1 MELAQPGRFFSNI
14 SWPGFFGGCTVLGS
28 HWRVFRRFALKDF
41 YRFVPFVYV
50 CHLLECVDA
59 LPVPLVKVIS
69 QEGVCE
75 EVARAMPV
83 ESQQQRFL
91 FVAVQFNRVDEAGGA
106 FAHSLASILYAVL
119 VLAPLSCCFLCHQPL
134 ADFVSL

>member
-1 MELAQPGRFFSNI
+1 MPLFNFLLCKAVVVVKPKGQPAQDVAHREARTITPEEPNLELAQPGRFFSNI
-14 SWPGFFGGCTVLGS
+14 SGPGFFGGCTVLGS
-28 HWRVFRRFALKDF
+28 HWRMFRRFALKDF

-75 EVARAMPV
+75 EVARAMPM
-83 ESQQQRFL
+83 ES
-91 FVAVQFNRVDEAGGA
+91 
-106 FAHSLASILYAVL
+106 
-119 VLAPLSCCFLCHQPL
+119 
-134 ADFVSL
+134 